1 MAYTWHLTVSSYR
14 ARSRLPARFFSPLHF
29 FRLYYYVGPFLAF
42 SSVDSTKRV
51 TETTC
56 VVFINAKRRNNV
68 IANFRRK
75 SVFKNFS
82 RESWKRRREAGKS
95 WRSRKIFAEPQ
106 ESRPAFEPT
115 NATATE
121 SSPSTM
127 PRVDRSRSHCFALT
141 FSQCCISSKPFFLL
155 HAYIRLTGLLV
166 CVCFRV
172 PAAA

>member
-1 MAYTWHLTVSSYR
+1 MALNRLKLSCTVTPSCSFLLPPPLFSIILLCWSFSCLLVR
-14 ARSRLPARFFSPLHF
+14 RLDETRH
-29 FRLYYYVGPFLAF
+29 R
-42 SSVDSTKRV
+42 
-51 TETTC
+51 TTC